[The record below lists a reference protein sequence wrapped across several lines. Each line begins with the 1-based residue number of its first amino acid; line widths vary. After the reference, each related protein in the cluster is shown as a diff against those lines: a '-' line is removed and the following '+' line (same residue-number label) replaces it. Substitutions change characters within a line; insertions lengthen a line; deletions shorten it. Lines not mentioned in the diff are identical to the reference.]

1 MIFSSRPRF
10 PKPVHAYKI
19 LNFFGNNIVTTE
31 FDEWKRYRKI
41 SAPAFNEVRD
51 PDQPDIIL
59 FAERWLA
66 EKQ

>member
-51 PDQPDIIL
+51 L
-59 FAERWLA
+59 R
-66 EKQ
+66 